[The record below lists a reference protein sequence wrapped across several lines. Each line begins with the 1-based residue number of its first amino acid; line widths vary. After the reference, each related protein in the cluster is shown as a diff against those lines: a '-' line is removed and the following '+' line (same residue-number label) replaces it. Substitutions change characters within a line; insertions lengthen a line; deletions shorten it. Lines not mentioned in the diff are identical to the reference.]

1 MRREDFQFLAELLKR
16 ASGLSLTSERA
27 ELIETR
33 LAPVMERHGFAGVS
47 DLVRELRHRNES
59 LTRAVVEAIT
69 TRDTSFF
76 RDRAAFDSFEDALL
90 PWLLRTRLPK
100 RRISIWSAACSTGQ
114 EPYSIAMIFARLP
127 QFAGWQVDILAT
139 DVSADAI
146 RCAKDGVY
154 TEAEVQRGL
163 PSQMLAD
170 HFRAEG
176 AQWRISSSIR
186 SQVEFRVL
194 NLLDSFSALGPFDV
208 ILCRNVLMYFDSDTK
223 ADVLD
228 RLSGTLAHDGYLV
241 LGAAETMLGLNNSFA
256 FAGPLRGIK
265 TKSGGAQR
273 IRAAAIE

>member
-1 MRREDFQFLAELLKR
+1 
-16 ASGLSLTSERA
+16 
-27 ELIETR
+27 
-33 LAPVMERHGFAGVS
+33 
-47 DLVRELRHRNES
+47 
-59 LTRAVVEAIT
+59 VVEAIT
-69 TRDTSFF
+69 IRDTSFF

-100 RRISIWSAACSTGQ
+100 RRISIWSAACSSGQ
-114 EPYSIAMIFARLP
+114 EPYSIAMIFAGLP

-146 RCAKDGVY
+146 RRAKDGVY

-163 PSQMLAD
+163 PLQMLAD

-194 NLLDSFSALGPFDV
+194 NLLDSLSALGPFDV

-228 RLSGTLAHDGYLV
+228 RLSGTLADDGYLV
-241 LGAAETMLGLNNSFA
+241 LGAAETMLGLNKSFA
-256 FAGPLRGIK
+256 SAGPLRGIK
-265 TKSGGAQR
+265 TKAGGAQR
-273 IRAAAIE
+273 NRATAIE